1 MTSYSWRAGY
11 ADSPLG
17 QIHYLM
23 SAPRGRG
30 DAVVL
35 LNPRSRS
42 CRALLPFLAPR
53 HPLFVVDI
61 PGFGASSPPPAGATM
76 PKIGAAVAALME
88 ALAVPAAH
96 LYGIHTGGK
105 VAAALAL
112 GHPAKALSLIVCG
125 KTHSIIADHAARNAA
140 MRAQLDS
147 GKPDAM
153 LMKLEGKYIDD
164 AEGAQGGARIYEANF
179 AFDLAAA
186 LARTE
191 VRTLI
196 LEITSEDEDRKH
208 GRHGAALAA
217 KAKRAIARTVPQIEA
232 AGIDLY
238 VGTGVMAE
246 IILAFAAGR
255 LGDGTS

>member
-1 MTSYSWRAGY
+1 MTSLSWRAGY

-30 DAVVL
+30 DPILL
-35 LNPRSRS
+35 LNPRARS
-42 CRALLPFLAPR
+42 CRALLPFLAPA
-53 HPLFVVDI
+53 HPVVIVDV
-61 PGFGASSPPPAGATM
+61 PGFGVSSPPPAGATM
-76 PKIGAAVAALME
+76 PAIGAAVAACLE
-88 ALAVPAAH
+88 ALALPAAH

-112 GHPAKALSLIVCG
+112 GHPEKALSLIVAG
-125 KTHSIIADHAARNAA
+125 KTHSLVADHAARNAA
-140 MRAQLDS
+140 MKAQLES
-147 GKPDAM
+147 NAPDA
-153 LMKLEGKYIDD
+153 LLLRLEGKFIDD
-164 AEGAQGGARIYEANF
+164 REGPLGGARIYEANF

-186 LARTE
+186 LARTD

-196 LEITSEDEDRKH
+196 LEITSDDEDQKH

-217 KAKRAIARTVPQIEA
+217 RAKRAIARTVPQIEA

-238 VGTGVMAE
+238 TGVGVMAE
-246 IILAFAAGR
+246 IILDFAAGR
-255 LGDGTS
+255 VSDGGS